1 MYGYAR
7 TSHRVRVVAPPE
19 ERIVKGTLYLAAHR
33 AETDVPIICGSYYFA
48 ARVWAQRNPR
58 LHFAARDDLFQPG
71 FFAGFPPELPRP
83 LRRVL
88 HPLGIGRYLPSVRVH
103 PISSAV
109 TMKLVQALELADPE
123 LSLDEA
129 LSVDLK
135 EQILDRASQL
145 GARSPMRVAEV
156 MHGDYADLLWIDV
169 EASDLPTA
177 PYAEAWARR
186 ASVATGDLSAIVDL
200 VRNGE
205 PLLLFPEGQPSPDGD
220 LGPLRRGLGAVIRR
234 GRPERI
240 RAFGLAYDALTTG
253 RDTVV
258 LSVLNSVAPPAGAG
272 EPDMLGHLASAI
284 ALTCGQVVAT
294 TLLRAADAGYSTLA
308 PAALDA
314 ALVAARDDA
323 TAAGRVVDPLLNEK
337 RFRRRLL
344 EDAIRA
350 AERRGVLAIDGSRS
364 VTLEPAVLRED
375 SVIARLAA
383 EHAAVGREMAHGP
396 PMLAPIN

>member
-1 MYGYAR
+1 
-7 TSHRVRVVAPPE
+7 
-19 ERIVKGTLYLAAHR
+19 
-33 AETDVPIICGSYYFA
+33 
-48 ARVWAQRNPR
+48 
-58 LHFAARDDLFQPG
+58 
-71 FFAGFPPELPRP
+71 
-83 LRRVL
+83 
-88 HPLGIGRYLPSVRVH
+88 
-103 PISSAV
+103 
-109 TMKLVQALELADPE
+109 MKLVQALELADPE

-272 EPDMLGHLASAI
+272 EPDMLGTPRECH
-284 ALTCGQVVAT
+284 
-294 TLLRAADAGYSTLA
+294 RAHVRSGG
-308 PAALDA
+308 
-314 ALVAARDDA
+314 RDD
-323 TAAGRVVDPLLNEK
+323 PLA
-337 RFRRRLL
+337 RRR
-344 EDAIRA
+344 
-350 AERRGVLAIDGSRS
+350 RG
-364 VTLEPAVLRED
+364 
-375 SVIARLAA
+375 
-383 EHAAVGREMAHGP
+383 
-396 PMLAPIN
+396 